1 MGWLFG
7 TKKKVPKVP
16 FPRGEALEEGE
27 FKFPSVISSDKVI
40 EPEKLK
46 QAAGIGE
53 AFPDIPAVR
62 KPVRDIFEEHLP
74 EPVLP
79 KSKMS
84 LPKSPA
90 IVGSS
95 LPSLDSASENEK
107 PLYVKIEVYKRLLG
121 EVEGL
126 KKSIECLEQANEELQ
141 NSRYNEE
148 TDFTKLKRSIRG
160 IHDRLL
166 QVDKS
171 IFKSSGE

>member
-16 FPRGEALEEGE
+16 FPRGDSMDEGM

-40 EPEKLK
+40 QPEKLK
-46 QAAGIGE
+46 EAAGIGE
-53 AFPDIPAVR
+53 ELEMPIPPKV
-62 KPVRDIFEEHLP
+62 KQDIFDQELQPVSSKFKVPMPKNP
-74 EPVLP
+74 EIGNAQML
-79 KSKMS
+79 SM
-84 LPKSPA
+84 
-90 IVGSS
+90 
-95 LPSLDSASENEK
+95 PSQVEEK
-107 PLYVKIEVYKRLLG
+107 PIFVKIDVYKRLLG
-121 EVEGL
+121 EVDGL
-126 KKSIECLEQANEELQ
+126 KKSIEELECANEGLQ

-171 IFKSSGE
+171 IFK